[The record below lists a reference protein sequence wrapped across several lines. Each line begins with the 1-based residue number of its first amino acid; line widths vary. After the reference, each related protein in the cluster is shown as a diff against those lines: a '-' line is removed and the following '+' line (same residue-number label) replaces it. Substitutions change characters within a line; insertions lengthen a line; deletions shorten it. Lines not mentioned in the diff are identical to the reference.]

1 MLPGHVVLN
10 ALFLDP
16 GVSGGPETY
25 LRGLAPALARAAP
38 SVRLTVV
45 ATRRGAAR
53 LRADGWG
60 DFATVLGAP
69 CEDGQRV
76 RRTLVEQAALP
87 AWARAHRPALVHS
100 LASIAPIRLPVPA
113 VITLH
118 DVTFLRQRTFGAIT
132 TAGLRA
138 IVPMAAR
145 RADAL
150 ITATVAARD
159 EICAALGLA
168 PERFDVVPH
177 GVDPPPARPSRS
189 VAGRMR
195 ERLGV
200 GKERIVACV
209 AAKRPHKN
217 QEVLVRAAAELPQGI
232 VVVLAGH
239 PEAYDLQLRALAREL
254 GVEARVRFVD
264 YLPDDELEDLWRAA
278 SCAALPTLGEGFGL
292 PVLEA
297 LARGL
302 PVAASDIPVL
312 REVGGSLPRYF
323 DPHDPAAAAGAIAG
337 LLADPPP
344 AAAAKARAAEFT
356 WARAAEGTLAAYERA
371 TAACTSA

>member
-45 ATRRGAAR
+45 ATRTGAAR

-76 RRTLVEQAALP
+76 RRTLIEQAALP
-87 AWARAHRPALVHS
+87 AWARAHRPVLVHS

-138 IVPMAAR
+138 IVPLAAR

-168 PERFDVVPH
+168 PDRFDVVPH
-177 GVDPPPARPSRS
+177 GVDLPQARPCGSG
-189 VAGRMR
+189 AGRMR

-200 GKERIVACV
+200 GDERIVACV

-217 QEVLVRAAAELPQGI
+217 QEVLVRAAAKLPQGI
-232 VVVLAGH
+232 IVVLAGH

-344 AAAAKARAAEFT
+344 ADAAKARAAEFT
-356 WARAAEGTLAAYERA
+356 WARAAEGTLAAYQRA
-371 TAACTSA
+371 AAACTSA